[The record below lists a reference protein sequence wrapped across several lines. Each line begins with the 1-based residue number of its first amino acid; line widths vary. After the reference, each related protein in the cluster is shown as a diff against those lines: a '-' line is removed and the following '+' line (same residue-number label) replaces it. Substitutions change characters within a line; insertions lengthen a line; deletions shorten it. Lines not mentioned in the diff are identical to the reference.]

1 MSLHDRVLKKLVRTV
16 KKEAM
21 TRLDVVS
28 RDMEPEF
35 VRLFADCHT
44 FTMTSPER
52 MYALFKAVEY
62 VVRNRIPGDLV
73 ECGVWKGGSS
83 MMMALALAHF
93 GDTTR
98 TLYLYDTF
106 AGMPAP
112 GELDVDDKGRAGAAT
127 WESMQRDDHN
137 EWCFSPLDEVKRNLA
152 GTGYPA
158 DRVVYVQGKV
168 EDTIPGTLPGP
179 TALLRLDTDWYAS
192 TRHELEHLYPA
203 LVPGGV
209 LLLDDYGAWKGAR
222 QATDEYFAGRG
233 LPLLL
238 NRVDSTGRIAVKCH
252 P

>member
-1 MSLHDRVLKKLVRTV
+1 MSLHDRVVKKLVRTV

-35 VRLFADCHT
+35 TALFADCHRY
-44 FTMTSPER
+44 TMTSPER
-52 MYALFKAVEY
+52 MYALYKAVEY
-62 VVRNRIPGDLV
+62 IVRNRVPGDLV

-112 GELDVDDKGRAGAAT
+112 GELDVDYKGADSAPT
-127 WESMQRDDHN
+127 WESLQRDGHN
-137 EWCFSPLDEVKRNLA
+137 EWCYSPLDEVKRNLA
-152 GTGYPA
+152 RTGYPA
-158 DRVVYVQGKV
+158 ERVVYVQGKV
-168 EDTIPGTLPGP
+168 EDTIPGTLPER
-179 TALLRLDTDWYAS
+179 TALLRLDTDWYSS
-192 TRHELEHLYPA
+192 TRHELEHLYPG
-203 LVPGGV
+203 LVAGGV
-209 LLLDDYGAWKGAR
+209 LVLDDYGTWQGAR
-222 QATDEYFAGRG
+222 QATDEYFAARG
-233 LPLLL
+233 PLLL
-238 NRVDSTGRIAVKCH
+238 NRIDSTGRIAVKCH

>member
-1 MSLHDRVLKKLVRTV
+1 MSLHSRVVKKLVRTV

-28 RDMEPEF
+28 RDMEPAF
-35 VRLFADCHT
+35 TSLFADCHRY
-44 FTMTSPER
+44 TMTSPER
-52 MYALFKAVEY
+52 MYALYKAVEY
-62 VVRNRIPGDLV
+62 LVRNRVPGDIV

-106 AGMPAP
+106 AGMPEP
-112 GELDVDDKGRAGAAT
+112 GAADVDAEGRESAST
-127 WESMQRDDHN
+127 WGRMQRDGHN
-137 EWCFSPLDEVKRNLA
+137 EWCYSPLDEVKANLA
-152 GTGYPA
+152 STGYPA
-158 DRVVYVQGKV
+158 DRVAYVPGKV
-168 EDTIPGTLPGP
+168 EDTIPGTRPERI
-179 TALLRLDTDWYAS
+179 ALLRLDTDWYAS

-209 LLLDDYGAWKGAR
+209 LVLDDYGAWQGAR

-238 NRVDSTGRIAVKCH
+238 NRIDETGRIAVKCH

>member
-1 MSLHDRVLKKLVRTV
+1 MSLHARVVKKLVRTM

-28 RDMEPEF
+28 RDMEPAF
-35 VRLFADCHT
+35 TSLFADCHHL
-44 FTMTSPER
+44 TMTSPER
-52 MYALFKAVEY
+52 MYALYKAVEY
-62 VVRNRIPGDLV
+62 LVRNRVPGDLV

-112 GELDVDDKGRAGAAT
+112 GEADVDAEGRESAST
-127 WESMQRDDHN
+127 WERMQRDGHN
-137 EWCFSPLDEVKRNLA
+137 EWCYSPLDEVKANLA
-152 GTGYPA
+152 RTGYPA

-168 EDTIPGTLPGP
+168 EDTIPGTRPERI
-179 TALLRLDTDWYAS
+179 ALLRLDTDWYAS

-209 LLLDDYGAWKGAR
+209 LVLDDYGAWQGAR
-222 QATDEYFAGRG
+222 HATDEYFAGRG

-238 NRVDSTGRIAVKCH
+238 NRIDETGRIAVKCH

>member
-1 MSLHDRVLKKLVRTV
+1 MSLHDRVVKKLVRTV

-28 RDMEPEF
+28 PDMEPEF
-35 VRLFADCHT
+35 TALFADCHQY
-44 FTMTSPER
+44 TMTSPER

-62 VVRNRIPGDLV
+62 VVRNRVPGDLV
-73 ECGVWKGGSS
+73 ECGVWKGGST

-112 GELDVDDKGRAGAAT
+112 GEQDLDYKGRHSAST
-127 WESMQRDDHN
+127 WERMQREGHN
-137 EWCFSPLDEVKRNLA
+137 EWCYSPLDEVKRNVA
-152 GTGYPA
+152 RTGYPA

-168 EDTIPGTLPGP
+168 EDTIPGTRPER

-192 TRHELEHLYPA
+192 TRHELEHLYPG

-209 LLLDDYGAWKGAR
+209 LVLDDYGNWKGAR
-222 QATDEYFAGRG
+222 QATDEYFAERG

-238 NRVDSTGRIAVKCH
+238 NRIDATGRIAVKCH